1 MADTIREMM
10 TPDPVTVDESATL
23 RNVAVLM
30 RDKDLGDVVVTRGGR
45 VGGIV
50 TDRDIVVRA
59 VAAGEDPDGVLAG
72 DICSSDLTTVPPEA
86 TVQEAARMMGDAAIR
101 RLVVMDGDE
110 AVGIVSL
117 GDIARHQDPR
127 SPLAEL
133 SAEPP
138 NN

>member
-1 MADTIREMM
+1 MAHTIRDMM

-59 VAAGEDPDGVLAG
+59 VAGGEDPAALQAG
-72 DICSSDLTTVPPEA
+72 DICSSDLTTVPPDA
-86 TVQEAARMMGDAAIR
+86 TVEEAARMMGDAAIR
-101 RLVVMDGDE
+101 RLVVMEGGE

-117 GDIARHQDPR
+117 GDIARLQDPR

>member
-59 VAAGEDPDGVLAG
+59 VAAGEDPAGMLAG
-72 DICSSDLTTVPPEA
+72 DICSRDLTTVPPEA
-86 TVQEAARMMGDAAIR
+86 TVEEAARMMGDAAIR

-110 AVGIVSL
+110 PVGIVSL